1 MINEEIPK
9 AYNPQEVED
18 GIYKKWEESGF
29 FNPDKCNI
37 VFIN

>member
-1 MINEEIPK
+1 MSEIPK
-9 AYNPQEVED
+9 AYNPQKVED
-18 GIYKKWEESGF
+18 RIYKKWEKSVV